1 MEIYFVLDA
10 SAFINGFGLES
21 NNNYTAPEITH
32 EVKDFEATVIPHIFI
47 PRILITLQNMRK
59 QLIPQSL

>member
-32 EVKDFEATVIPHIFI
+32 EEIGRAHV
-47 PRILITLQNMRK
+47 
-59 QLIPQSL
+59 